1 MYVGYWSIVQLLT
14 IPDWLLDCVTD
25 QNFILVGQIGPDTKS
40 EKKYE
45 LMVTQITKVNIDLS
59 RSVPLADPP

>member
-25 QNFILVGQIGPDTKS
+25 QNFILVDQIGPDTRS
-40 EKKYE
+40 GKKYE
-45 LMVTQITKVNIDLS
+45 LMVTQITKDI
-59 RSVPLADPP
+59 